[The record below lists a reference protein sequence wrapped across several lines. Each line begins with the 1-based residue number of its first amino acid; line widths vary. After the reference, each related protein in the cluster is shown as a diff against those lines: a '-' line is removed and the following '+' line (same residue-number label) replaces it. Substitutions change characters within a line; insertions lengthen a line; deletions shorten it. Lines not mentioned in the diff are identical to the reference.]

1 MDKGAWR
8 ATVYEV
14 TQLKRQNIHT
24 YVSLFFL
31 ANNFFLDNYLYSV
44 NIHDINRTQII
55 NRGGNNNHEPD
66 T

>member
-31 ANNFFLDNYLYSV
+31 ANISSW
-44 NIHDINRTQII
+44 II
-55 NRGGNNNHEPD
+55 TYTPLIYMILTEHR
-66 T
+66 